1 MEARKCVGPDLFSR
15 KNSDVGIRGRQ
26 LILEDFE
33 EETIFAGWH
42 CALGCVPSHGREKRY
57 KRLGIGPL
65 TEGNAGGSGLWLQ
78 GKRSRNEFLISP
90 DSIPEHLASAF

>member
-1 MEARKCVGPDLFSR
+1 MKAGKCGRTALISR

-42 CALGCVPSHGREKRY
+42 CALGCVPYRERKTRDW
-57 KRLGIGPL
+57 
-65 TEGNAGGSGLWLQ
+65 E
-78 GKRSRNEFLISP
+78 
-90 DSIPEHLASAF
+90 SIT